1 MSTDIT
7 SQKEE
12 HLPEKHPGVEL
23 TEKPFDID
31 EEDENSPSVWVLGF
45 FFTAIGAVI
54 TQYNFFRTTYSSY
67 SIFFL
72 SLNPGPFNI
81 KEHAAIGIAVNSGA
95 SAAYAVDILAAT
107 DLFLEY
113 RIDAI
118 GGIL

>member
-67 SIFFL
+67 SIFFVNL
-72 SLNPGPFNI
+72 ATYYLGKAMARILPKFKISLFGQ
-81 KEHAAIGIAVNSGA
+81 
-95 SAAYAVDILAAT
+95 
-107 DLFLEY
+107 
-113 RIDAI
+113 
-118 GGIL
+118 